1 MIKICLERDGMEKK
15 RYAMLIDLRR
25 CIGCQACSLACKAE
39 FEVPLGCYRTW
50 VKQIEKGRYPHVR
63 RGFLPIVCN
72 HCERPICTTV
82 CPVRATYRRPE
93 DGIVMINPHRCIGC
107 RYCMAA
113 CPYNVRFVSPRFNIV
128 EKCDFCYRRVD
139 QGGLPACV
147 EACPTNALMFGDLRN
162 ADSEITRLLATSPV
176 QVMKPEMGTYP
187 QTFYIDFDVDIVH
200 AK

>member
-113 CPYNVRFVSPRFNIV
+113 CPYNVRYVSPRFNIV
-128 EKCDFCYRRVD
+128 EKCDFCYRRID
-139 QGGLPACV
+139 QGRLPACV
-147 EACPTNALMFGDLRN
+147 EACPTNAFLFGDLRN
-162 ADSEITRLLATSPV
+162 PESEITRLIATSPV